1 MARLSGS
8 TDLFRRH
15 TNVAQ
20 YRFFPVDCHIYGMAS
35 ELVRQWH
42 RKSTTNPSGYPDQ
55 GLSGRDLLTAAA
67 AD

>member
-8 TDLFRRH
+8 THLFRRH

-35 ELVRQWH
+35 RASQAMAQKIHDEPV
-42 RKSTTNPSGYPDQ
+42 
-55 GLSGRDLLTAAA
+55 GLSGPGPIRP
-67 AD
+67 

>member
-20 YRFFPVDCHIYGMAS
+20 YPFFPVDCHIYGIGEQS
-35 ELVRQWH
+35 
-42 RKSTTNPSGYPDQ
+42 
-55 GLSGRDLLTAAA
+55 
-67 AD
+67 